1 MAYAEKRGN
10 LWRARWRGPDGT
22 LESKPGFT
30 SCKDA
35 ENYGRDQE
43 AAIRSN
49 TYVDPRAGQIT
60 LTDWVNEWYP
70 AQDLEPTTLA
80 NYRYAIEVH
89 ILPEFGHRALK
100 SITAQE
106 VGKWEKG
113 IVARGFAR
121 RTARD
126 ARTTLTTLYGDA
138 IPRYVQV
145 NPAQR
150 KRGKG
155 RKGQRRIERNE
166 QAEKVWPTP
175 LQALLVA
182 ERCAALSGRDEDFL
196 MVVTAAYTGM
206 RWSEVTGLAPQF
218 VRDNTLGIDWKL
230 YELGGRFYR
239 GRPKD
244 GSIRP
249 ADLPSF
255 LSELLAWHISEN
267 KTRKCTCRRTGESD
281 GPGPGNKWCAGAAYV
296 FLSPGASHY
305 RRSTYG
311 ERYFRPAADGWYPAR
326 SHRSARPVLI
336 DAGGLYPGLPL
347 PAWPAAEPS
356 EMFVPPAGRGVTRF
370 ISDLRTGRC
379 KICRRAF
386 PRRLDGLVVAHKAD
400 GNRCPGSGQE
410 PGPDLAVA
418 SWLPV
423 SAGLTPH
430 GLRHGHKTWMDE
442 DQIADVLKSERLGH
456 EEPGMR
462 GVYGHVSLAMRE
474 ELKAALQDRWED
486 SLRQRARLAAGS
498 AVPLLG
504 KLLAGVWP
512 AETSAR
518 SHLAPKIGHRKR
530 PNANR
535 RPPPAL

>member
-196 MVVTAAYTGM
+196 MVVTA
-206 RWSEVTGLAPQF
+206 Q
-218 VRDNTLGIDWKL
+218 
-230 YELGGRFYR
+230 
-239 GRPKD
+239 
-244 GSIRP
+244 
-249 ADLPSF
+249 
-255 LSELLAWHISEN
+255 
-267 KTRKCTCRRTGESD
+267 C
-281 GPGPGNKWCAGAAYV
+281 
-296 FLSPGASHY
+296 
-305 RRSTYG
+305 
-311 ERYFRPAADGWYPAR
+311 
-326 SHRSARPVLI
+326 
-336 DAGGLYPGLPL
+336 
-347 PAWPAAEPS
+347 
-356 EMFVPPAGRGVTRF
+356 
-370 ISDLRTGRC
+370 
-379 KICRRAF
+379 
-386 PRRLDGLVVAHKAD
+386 
-400 GNRCPGSGQE
+400 
-410 PGPDLAVA
+410 
-418 SWLPV
+418 
-423 SAGLTPH
+423 H
-430 GLRHGHKTWMDE
+430 GL
-442 DQIADVLKSERLGH
+442 
-456 EEPGMR
+456 
-462 GVYGHVSLAMRE
+462 
-474 ELKAALQDRWED
+474 
-486 SLRQRARLAAGS
+486 
-498 AVPLLG
+498 
-504 KLLAGVWP
+504 
-512 AETSAR
+512 
-518 SHLAPKIGHRKR
+518 
-530 PNANR
+530 
-535 RPPPAL
+535 